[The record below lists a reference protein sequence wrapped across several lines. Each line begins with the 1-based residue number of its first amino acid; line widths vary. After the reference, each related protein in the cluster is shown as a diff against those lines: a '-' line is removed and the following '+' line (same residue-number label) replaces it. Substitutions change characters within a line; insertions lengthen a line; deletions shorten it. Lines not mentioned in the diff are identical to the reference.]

1 MSASAPKAEVD
12 VAEEQRRIDSA
23 LDAGLP
29 HASERFA
36 ACHTCGATPGNPCV
50 NQGPGQGILSSPHR
64 RRIDDYFKYGPATPL
79 AGTALAT
86 TPDTYE
92 VARSGLQQ
100 AVKAQ
105 ILAFC
110 DQEITA
116 KTLDRLQ
123 RFCASMGQAMIGI
136 ERPDALVRD
145 RFGRRG
151 INAMYMPA
159 TSMSEDDEIGTTLAP
174 APLIETYGANASR
187 GLIAEAAAIGKDLMV
202 AQAKAQ
208 AEARKPNPPSMTDLV
223 YALAEAKKQKLPKK
237 VLQALEKQIDDL
249 VKTQV
254 EASAGGA

>member
-12 VAEEQRRIDSA
+12 VAEEHRRIDSA

-64 RRIDDYFKYGPATPL
+64 RRIDDYFKYGPAIPQ
-79 AGTALAT
+79 AGTAIAAV
-86 TPDTYE
+86 PDTSE
-92 VARSGLQQ
+92 VARRGLQQ

-116 KTLDRLQ
+116 KNLDRLQ
-123 RFCASMGQAMIGI
+123 RFCASMGQAMLGV

-145 RFGRRG
+145 RFGKRG
-151 INAMYMPA
+151 NMMYMPNVG
-159 TSMSEDDEIGTTLAP
+159 MSEDDYDTLAP
-174 APLIETYGANASR
+174 APAIETYGANASR

-249 VKTQV
+249 VKTQT